1 VKTPVNSP
9 APPDPTTPWCSFE
22 YADAVVNVQA
32 PPAVAQAMAASV
44 RPFFDVT
51 DERAQ
56 SSVVEL
62 QLRTEAVQPTLALM
76 MSQPPRI
83 VKVDTSLYKHLASE
97 GERWELEGAHLV
109 RISLT
114 GTSVLVD
121 RGRRTIT
128 VYQPDAELLTR
139 DATRLLKGLLTVALE
154 VGGGVQVHASGVVAQ
169 GKGVLLMGD
178 MWQGK
183 TTLLLE
189 LLREFE
195 VSQLSCDTVALLPD
209 PHSATGVLACG
220 WPSPFSVSHGTLA
233 DNPALYEFFPPERR
247 GVAYDTLWS
256 EGKKTVLTSDQV
268 VERLGTSISPAVRSV
283 DTCLI
288 VRFRPDEPTGVRR
301 VERPEEFEEHLRTV
315 YLGSHDPIY
324 HNWHG
329 YIEVAD
335 STIDHNIQQMARRL
349 FACCDVHMM
358 TWAPSAVSLLKR
370 LASLGRVH
378 KDLSRV
384 LDGQ

>member
-1 VKTPVNSP
+1 MNPP
-9 APPDPTTPWCSFE
+9 ATLDPATPWWGFK
-22 YADAVVNVQA
+22 YADAVINVQA
-32 PPAVAQAMAASV
+32 PPTVVQTIAAQV
-44 RPFFDVT
+44 RPFFSLT
-51 DERAQ
+51 DGRAK
-56 SSVVEL
+56 SYVVDL
-62 QLRTEAVQPTLALM
+62 QLCTEAVPPALRSL

-97 GERWELEGAHLV
+97 GERWDLDGAHLV

-114 GTSVLVD
+114 GTIALVD

-128 VYQPDAELLTR
+128 VYQADADLLTR

-154 VGGGVQVHASGVVAQ
+154 LSGGVQLHASGVVAE

-189 LLREFE
+189 LLREFN
-195 VSQLSCDTVALLPD
+195 VSQLSCDTIALLPD
-209 PHSATGVLACG
+209 PHSASSVLAYG

-233 DNPALYEFFPPERR
+233 DNPALYEFFPAERR
-247 GVAYDTLWS
+247 GVTYDTLWS

-268 VERLGTSISPAVRSV
+268 VERLNTCISPAVRSIE
-283 DTCLI
+283 TCLI

-301 VERPEEFEEHLRTV
+301 VERQEEFADHLRTV
-315 YLGSHDPIY
+315 YLGSRDPIY

-329 YIEVAD
+329 YIEVLD
-335 STIDHNIQQMARRL
+335 DVIEQNIQQMARRL
-349 FACCDVHMM
+349 FSCCNVHMM

-370 LASLGRVH
+370 VDALGRVH

-384 LDGQ
+384 LDGP